1 MGTQI
6 FAWTVT
12 CLAWAPICCV
22 WTPKAYG
29 WAPIVMR
36 WMSTCCCW
44 GSIRTGRASTRISWA
59 PRFVG
64 GKPRVYCA
72 HPLRLR
78 VDPQKIGNFHALEV
92 HTRPPSSTHSHNS
105 PRESVAWC
113 HVCYVQAHVFCVRA
127 HLCPACCVE
136 ARIFARG
143 RVWMP
148 NVCIMC
154 AHAIGQQKS
163 PPQRGEDFR
172 SEVLTLRV
180 SWLFSL
186 TFLVSPFAPLEQ
198 PQRLRCLFER
208 SSKPPRQRSS
218 LALARLCRE
227 CYVPCSR
234 LHRPTLSSAR

>member
-1 MGTQI
+1 MIGCPHFFVEVQGNAELGVHVLYSGRSGVLAGCPHDEIGHPRGFVGTQI

-44 GSIRTGRASTRISWA
+44 VSTNMCWVATCRLCT
-59 PRFVG
+59 PRFMG
-64 GKPRVYCA
+64 GEPRDYCA

-78 VDPQKIGNFHALEV
+78 VDPKKIGNFHALEV

-105 PRESVAWC
+105 PRESAAWC

-136 ARIFARG
+136 ARIFARV
-143 RVWMP
+143 R
-148 NVCIMC
+148 
-154 AHAIGQQKS
+154 
-163 PPQRGEDFR
+163 PP
-172 SEVLTLRV
+172 
-180 SWLFSL
+180 
-186 TFLVSPFAPLEQ
+186 A
-198 PQRLRCLFER
+198 
-208 SSKPPRQRSS
+208 
-218 LALARLCRE
+218 
-227 CYVPCSR
+227 
-234 LHRPTLSSAR
+234 

>member
-36 WMSTCCCW
+36 WMPTCCCW
-44 GSIRTGRASTRISWA
+44 VSIRTGRASTRISWT

-105 PRESVAWC
+105 PRESAAWC
-113 HVCYVQAHVFCVRA
+113 HVFCVRA

-148 NVCIMC
+148 NVCIMH
-154 AHAIGQQKS
+154 AHVIGQQKIPS
-163 PPQRGEDFR
+163 PKGRGL
-172 SEVLTLRV
+172 SERGVN
-180 SWLFSL
+180 
-186 TFLVSPFAPLEQ
+186 
-198 PQRLRCLFER
+198 
-208 SSKPPRQRSS
+208 
-218 LALARLCRE
+218 
-227 CYVPCSR
+227 
-234 LHRPTLSSAR
+234 PTG

>member
-1 MGTQI
+1 MGVHEVLRTPTRSLGAHNVSWKATRQIGCPYFCVEVQGNAELGAHVLYCGRSGVLAGCPHDDIGHPRGFVGTQI

-44 GSIRTGRASTRISWA
+44 VSTNMRWVA
-59 PRFVG
+59 TCRLCTPRFMG
-64 GKPRVYCA
+64 GKPRDYCA

-113 HVCYVQAHVFCVRA
+113 HVCCVQVHVFCVRA

-136 ARIFARG
+136 ARIFARV
-143 RVWMP
+143 R
-148 NVCIMC
+148 
-154 AHAIGQQKS
+154 
-163 PPQRGEDFR
+163 PP
-172 SEVLTLRV
+172 
-180 SWLFSL
+180 
-186 TFLVSPFAPLEQ
+186 A
-198 PQRLRCLFER
+198 
-208 SSKPPRQRSS
+208 
-218 LALARLCRE
+218 
-227 CYVPCSR
+227 
-234 LHRPTLSSAR
+234 